1 MAYITV
7 VGLGP
12 GAPQYLTREA
22 WQVFSESTELW
33 MRTFKHP
40 VAAHLPDTLVIRSF
54 DRLYETADTFDCV
67 YAEITDR
74 ILALAR
80 RDEGV
85 CYAVPGHPMVGEATV
100 ARLIKAARSQQIP
113 VRIVAGL
120 SFVEPTLTALELDAL
135 DGLQIVDALDLATLC
150 HPPLNPDMP
159 AFIAQ
164 VYSRA
169 VASDLKLVLM
179 NQYPDEHS
187 VALVDAAGT
196 EAELVAWMPLYE
208 IDRQDA
214 TPLTSLYVPPLPP
227 VSSFEG
233 FQQTIA
239 KLRAPDGCPWDRE
252 QTHQSLRANLLEETY
267 EVLAALDAA
276 DADALRE
283 ELGDLLL
290 QILLHTQIAVEEG
303 EFFMSEVIAGID
315 AKLKHRHPHVW
326 GDVQVGSSA
335 EVTVNWEA
343 IKRRE
348 REANGAAARSMLDG
362 IPKALP
368 GLAQAV
374 EYSGR
379 LARIGLELDRE
390 AFFPLNEES
399 PDLSAA
405 AAASYGECLDRLDSL
420 LDTATETASSL
431 ILGEVLFAIANG
443 ARRRHLDPESAL
455 RSVNQ
460 CLLEQV
466 RRFEGELRTREVH
479 LESLSA
485 AEIQQLWQELA
496 S

>member
-1 MAYITV
+1 MAHITLI
-7 VGLGP
+7 GLGP
-12 GAPQYLTREA
+12 GSPQHLTREA
-22 WQVFSESTELW
+22 WQVLSENTECW
-33 MRTFKHP
+33 MRTLKHP
-40 VAAHLPDTLVIRSF
+40 VLAHLPAHLVVHNF
-54 DRLYETADTFDCV
+54 DYLYETADTFERV

-113 VRIVAGL
+113 VRIVTGL
-120 SFVEPTLTALELDAL
+120 SFIEPTLTALDLDAL
-135 DGLQIVDALDLATLC
+135 DGLQIADALELVTLC

-196 EAELVAWMPLYE
+196 AAEWVAWMHLYE

-214 TPLTSLYVPPLPP
+214 TPLTSLYIPPLPP

-233 FQQTIA
+233 LQQTIA
-239 KLRAPDGCPWDRE
+239 RLRAPDGCPWDRE

-267 EVLAALDAA
+267 EVLAALDAD

-290 QILLHTQIAVEEG
+290 QIVLHTQIAVEEG

-343 IKRRE
+343 IKRRD
-348 REANGAAARSMLDG
+348 REANGAVTRSMLDG
-362 IPKALP
+362 IPKTLP

-390 AFFPLNEES
+390 TFFSLNEES
-399 PDLSAA
+399 PDLSVSAA
-405 AAASYGECLDRLDSL
+405 ATYGECLDRLDSL
-420 LDTATETASSL
+420 LDTITETTSSA
-431 ILGEVLFAIANG
+431 ILGQVLFAMANW

-460 CLLEQV
+460 YLLERV
-466 RRFEGELRTREVH
+466 RRFERELHDRELR
-479 LESLSA
+479 LESLSPS
-485 AEIQQLWQELA
+485 ETQQIWQEVP
-496 S
+496 